1 VALVMA
7 SGSAICAVT
16 LTVLRVRLN
25 EQRQ

>member
-1 VALVMA
+1 VMG